1 MVALTS
7 YQLIQLPD
15 RQALA
20 QRASELMAQA
30 IDLALGQRDR
40 AQVALSGGSTP
51 EQTYHL
57 LGRQHLAWDRVDLL
71 LGDERWVA
79 ADHPLSNARMVRA
92 SLLAAEPGCHAS
104 FHPVPTELAS
114 VEEGITSYGHTV
126 EQLCGSKPPLLDLVL
141 LGLGDDGHTAS
152 LFPGTAATRVTDR
165 WVTVGEGKGIPR
177 ISFTA
182 PLLSA
187 ARQVIFLV
195 AGAAKQ
201 QALSR
206 LLDPNED
213 PERTPAKLVQPTNAI
228 LVLADA
234 EACGGLG

>member
-1 MVALTS
+1 VVALTS

-20 QRASELMAQA
+20 QRACELTAQA
-30 IDLALGQRDR
+30 IDLALVQRDR
-40 AQVALSGGSTP
+40 CQVALAGGSTP
-51 EQTYHL
+51 EQAYHL
-57 LGRQHLAWDRVDLL
+57 LARQHLAWDRVDLL
-71 LGDERWVA
+71 LGDERWVDA
-79 ADHPLSNARMVRA
+79 ADPLSNARMVRT
-92 SLLAAEPGCHAS
+92 SLLAAGPGGKAC
-104 FHPVPTELAS
+104 FHQVPTQMAS
-114 VEEGITSYGHTV
+114 VEEGTASYNQTV
-126 EQLCGSKPPLLDLVL
+126 EQLCGSSPPILDLVL

-165 WVTVGEGKGIPR
+165 WVTHGEGKGIPR
-177 ISFTA
+177 VSFTA

-195 AGAAKQ
+195 AGSAKQ

-206 LLDPNED
+206 LLDPNET
-213 PERTPAKLVQPTNAI
+213 PERTPAKLVQPSTAI

-234 EACGGLG
+234 EACAALG